1 LLFGLWAFRTRGAV
15 CGRSKI
21 RTWDLVIISDA
32 L

>member
-1 LLFGLWAFRTRGAV
+1 MVQKYVHV
-15 CGRSKI
+15 CKPDTGPAKI